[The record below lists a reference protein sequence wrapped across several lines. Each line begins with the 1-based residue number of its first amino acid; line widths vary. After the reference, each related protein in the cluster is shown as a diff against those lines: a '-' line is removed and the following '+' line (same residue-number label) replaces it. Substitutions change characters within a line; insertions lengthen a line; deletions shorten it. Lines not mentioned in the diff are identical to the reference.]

1 MEKELELDLEKQLQ
15 LFELVQES
23 INGLEKGKEELEEVL
38 KNIHTLIE
46 EDKLG
51 VKYSN
56 LKNVLEEV
64 RQSYEEKNN
73 EINELKN
80 KLEFLNS
87 VDLKLKKIRERQSDI
102 QQNDYNLQRELE
114 FTKKIQRFSF
124 KIFGVSILVFISVI
138 FYHNWFE
145 NSFKSKTSAYVSDIY
160 TINEEQENKILNN
173 EKNIKKIIDYINT
186 QNKNNK

>member
-1 MEKELELDLEKQLQ
+1 MEKELDLEKQIE

-38 KNIHTLIE
+38 KNIYTLIE

-87 VDLKLKKIRERQSDI
+87 VDTKLKKIRERQSDI

-114 FTKKIQRFSF
+114 FTKKIQGFSF
-124 KIFGVSILVFISVI
+124 KIFGVSVLVFISVI
-138 FYHNWFE
+138 FYNNWFE
-145 NSFKSKTSAYVSDIY
+145 NSFKNKTNAYVSDIY
-160 TINEEQENKILNN
+160 TIQETQENKILNN

-186 QNKNNK
+186 QNKK